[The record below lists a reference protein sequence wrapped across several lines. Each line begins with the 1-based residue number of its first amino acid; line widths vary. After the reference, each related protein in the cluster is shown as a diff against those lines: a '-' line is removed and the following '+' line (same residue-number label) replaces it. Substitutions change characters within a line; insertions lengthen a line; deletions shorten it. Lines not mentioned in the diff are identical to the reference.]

1 MPKAVKSAMVGLLVL
16 AAIVLGALYLSQ
28 GDAQATSITR
38 AVEDGIA
45 VEIRSPDGPIEV
57 LRENRFTVVLKD
69 ASGQPIRDAKLQMV
83 MFMPKMYCG
92 DFYARITETA
102 PGVYEAVGVL
112 PMRGKWK
119 AELKIDQG
127 GRTATVAHLFKTV

>member
-1 MPKAVKSAMVGLLVL
+1 MPKAVKSALAGLLVL

-38 AVEDGIA
+38 AVEDGIT

-69 ASGQPIRDAKLQMV
+69 ASGQPIRNAKLQMV

-92 DFYARITETA
+92 DFYAQITETA

-127 GRTATVAHLFKTV
+127 GRTATVSHLFKTE